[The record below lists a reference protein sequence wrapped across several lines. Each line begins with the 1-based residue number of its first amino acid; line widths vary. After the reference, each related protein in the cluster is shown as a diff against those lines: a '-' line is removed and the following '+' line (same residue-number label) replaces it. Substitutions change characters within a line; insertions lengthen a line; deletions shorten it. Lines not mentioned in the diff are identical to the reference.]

1 MYKCMNKFYII
12 DTTQRNEPFI
22 FENVQGL
29 ITHLE
34 GTVKRKFGQT
44 RSNYM
49 QNLIDLGHGYDDRE
63 GRTFTE
69 SMRTIFNIGI
79 VSKGGILKNC
89 NIHDVAQYSK
99 YRTEM
104 GD

>member
-1 MYKCMNKFYII
+1 MNKFYII
-12 DTTQRNEPFI
+12 DTTQRKEPFI

-29 ITHLE
+29 VQHLE
-34 GTVKRKFGQT
+34 GTVKRKFGKS
-44 RSNYM
+44 RDIYM
-49 QNLIDLGHGYDDRE
+49 QNLIDLGHGYDDSE
-63 GRTFTE
+63 GRNFTE

-79 VSKGGILKNC
+79 VGKGGVLKNC
-89 NIHDVAQYSK
+89 NVHDVSHYSK

>member
-34 GTVKRKFGQT
+34 GTE
-44 RSNYM
+44 
-49 QNLIDLGHGYDDRE
+49 I
-63 GRTFTE
+63 GRAH
-69 SMRTIFNIGI
+69 
-79 VSKGGILKNC
+79 V
-89 NIHDVAQYSK
+89 
-99 YRTEM
+99 
-104 GD
+104 